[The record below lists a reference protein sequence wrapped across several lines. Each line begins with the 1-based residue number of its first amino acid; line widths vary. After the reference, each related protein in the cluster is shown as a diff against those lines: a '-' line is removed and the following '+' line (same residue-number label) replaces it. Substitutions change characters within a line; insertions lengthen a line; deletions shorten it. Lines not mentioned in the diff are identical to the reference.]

1 MMIPTFYNVH
11 QGDNYLILEYPKT
24 CKKYRE
30 PLLFNDLTNE
40 WQMVMQVVAYNMI
53 VKWYLQKQPSV
64 GFLR

>member
-1 MMIPTFYNVH
+1 MIPTFYNVH

-53 VKWYLQKQPSV
+53 VK
-64 GFLR
+64 